1 MYQEKIGGF
10 CPTCN
15 CLVAAEVKGEASGS
29 PTEDLMEHLTPG
41 EDGFHGVR
49 YAIAF
54 CPGCNGVF
62 LERSTTTEPSD
73 YQYREILFPPPLR
86 RAVSG
91 LPESLRRAFDS
102 AASCLDTGNYD
113 ACLVMCR
120 KCLDGVCALLGAGDK
135 NLKESLKKLR
145 ESREIDGRLL
155 TWANQLRLTGN
166 EAAHDLD
173 SEVSRED
180 ARDSLEFVEAILL
193 YTFTLKHRFSRFQE
207 RREAR
212 KAL

>member
-1 MYQEKIGGF
+1 MYQERIDGF

-15 CLVAAEVKGEASGS
+15 CLVAAEVKGQASGL
-29 PTEDLMEHLTPG
+29 PTEDLMEHLAPG

-54 CPGCNGVF
+54 CPSCNGVF

-73 YQYREILFPPPLR
+73 YQYREILFPHPQK

-91 LPESLRRAFDS
+91 LPESLKRAFES
-102 AASCLDTGNYD
+102 ASSCFETGNYD

-120 KCLDGVCALLGAGDK
+120 KCLDGTCVLLGEGSR
-135 NLKESLKKLR
+135 NLKENLKRLR
-145 ESREIDGRLL
+145 ESREIDERLW

-173 SEVSRED
+173 AEVSRED
-180 ARDSLEFVEAILL
+180 ACDSLEFVEAILL
-193 YTFTLKHRFSRFQE
+193 YTFTLKRRFRRFQE
-207 RREAR
+207 RRRAR
-212 KAL
+212 ETL